1 MTKPGQRCREF
12 GTDCGGLVVDE
23 SDGVEKPRH
32 PPRLGEIEQLST
44 ETQTDEFDALMG
56 SVGQGKPS
64 ASHSG
69 SNAQTLPSQPS
80 PEDPED
86 PFGSHVGMPED
97 VLDILCSNYTQT
109 CAGTPNIFELTNAA
123 FCVSSHELGN
133 FTEKLLK
140 LFIGFSSDPQKWEL
154 NLR

>member
-1 MTKPGQRCREF
+1 M
-12 GTDCGGLVVDE
+12 VDE
-23 SDGVEKPRH
+23 SGVEEKRHH

-56 SVGQGKPS
+56 SVGAGQGKPPS

-69 SNAQTLPSQPS
+69 NTLPSSQPS
-80 PEDPED
+80 PSEDPED

-109 CAGTPNIFELTNAA
+109 CAGT
-123 FCVSSHELGN
+123 
-133 FTEKLLK
+133 
-140 LFIGFSSDPQKWEL
+140 
-154 NLR
+154 

>member
-1 MTKPGQRCREF
+1 M
-12 GTDCGGLVVDE
+12 VDE
-23 SDGVEKPRH
+23 SDGGVEKPRH

-109 CAGTPNIFELTNAA
+109 CAGTPNTFTLWCRKKGMCGKRVMVAHLG
-123 FCVSSHELGN
+123 CVLC
-133 FTEKLLK
+133 LK
-140 LFIGFSSDPQKWEL
+140 RVMTAHL
-154 NLR
+154 